1 MGHSVNS
8 AGSSE
13 MNNLIVRNEKSE
25 HEFAREE
32 KGEKNLPLTE
42 FVAKIKLD
50 DSLFWSLKLFE
61 KSPGRRIKTLFF

>member
-32 KGEKNLPLTE
+32 KGEK
-42 FVAKIKLD
+42 I
-50 DSLFWSLKLFE
+50 
-61 KSPGRRIKTLFF
+61 SP